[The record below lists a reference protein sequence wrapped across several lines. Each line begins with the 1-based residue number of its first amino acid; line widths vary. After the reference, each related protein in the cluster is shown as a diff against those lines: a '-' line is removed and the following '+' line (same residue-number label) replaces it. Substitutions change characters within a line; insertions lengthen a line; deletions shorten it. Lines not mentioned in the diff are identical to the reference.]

1 MRFQDLQP
9 YHEVL
14 DEAKF
19 TNLVES
25 MTANG
30 WQGSP
35 LVAYEGYLLNGSH
48 RWAAACEVAKDN
60 YLFSPEIVELEDI
73 FDLDGVEEDLEEEI
87 MGLDNWQRYLTSAVC
102 RVSPH
107 TCQEYGLDIH

>member
-9 YHEVL
+9 YHGVQDEV
-14 DEAKF
+14 KF
-19 TNLVES
+19 SELVES

-30 WQGSP
+30 WYGSP

-73 FDLDGVEEDLEEEI
+73 FDLDEVEDLEEEI
-87 MGLDNWQRYLTSAVC
+87 MGLDNWQRYLMAAVR
-102 RVSPH
+102 RVSPDI
-107 TCQEYGLDIH
+107 CQEYGLDIH